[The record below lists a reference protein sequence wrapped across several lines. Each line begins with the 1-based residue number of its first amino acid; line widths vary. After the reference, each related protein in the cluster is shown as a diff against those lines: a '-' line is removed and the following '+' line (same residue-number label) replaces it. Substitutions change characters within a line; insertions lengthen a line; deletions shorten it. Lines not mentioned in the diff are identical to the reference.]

1 MTDVKTPEEWSAEYA
16 ARHHT
21 YVAFA
26 GRLETLVEDLLKAE
40 PIDVIQVESR
50 AKTVAS
56 FADKIRRKGHD
67 DSDPFVSVTD
77 LVGIRVITY
86 YLEDVSRVGRILE
99 REFHVDPANS
109 MDKAESLASDQFGY
123 RSAHYVARLTP
134 ERANLREWKTYSD
147 IVVEFQ
153 VRTSLQHAWAAVSH
167 KIDYKSA
174 KAAPASLQRRLVRLS
189 ALFELAD
196 EQFEVLRDE
205 SEATFTAYSIDVR
218 EGRANDVPIDLSS
231 LAAYMQLSKEVAN
244 FRVQLKDQGFK
255 TEDEIRFDLKSLARD
270 RSDLV
275 YALQEAN
282 FTTLGD
288 LGRYLT
294 SERTKR
300 IVKTIGEY
308 AKETELFSLI
318 NGSVDDLLTQVLL
331 VDFDGLD
338 GIAERIYL
346 PENINGLH
354 QVRERIQ

>member
-1 MTDVKTPEEWSAEYA
+1 
-16 ARHHT
+16 
-21 YVAFA
+21 
-26 GRLETLVEDLLKAE
+26 
-40 PIDVIQVESR
+40 
-50 AKTVAS
+50 
-56 FADKIRRKGHD
+56 
-67 DSDPFVSVTD
+67 
-77 LVGIRVITY
+77 
-86 YLEDVSRVGRILE
+86 
-99 REFHVDPANS
+99 
-109 MDKAESLASDQFGY
+109 
-123 RSAHYVARLTP
+123 
-134 ERANLREWKTYSD
+134 
-147 IVVEFQ
+147 
-153 VRTSLQHAWAAVSH
+153 
-167 KIDYKSA
+167 
-174 KAAPASLQRRLVRLS
+174 
-189 ALFELAD
+189 
-196 EQFEVLRDE
+196 LRDE